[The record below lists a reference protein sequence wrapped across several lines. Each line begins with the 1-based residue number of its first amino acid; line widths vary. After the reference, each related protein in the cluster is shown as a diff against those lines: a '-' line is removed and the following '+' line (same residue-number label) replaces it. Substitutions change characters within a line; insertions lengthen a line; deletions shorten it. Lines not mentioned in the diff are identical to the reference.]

1 MAQCLGYCSPCP
13 ATQGGSRSA
22 RLDQSSTYHLPLE
35 VTALVIGKVTQARVK
50 GAVTFALV
58 PSAEL
63 DFVNSYVAAVPP
75 GLG

>member
-1 MAQCLGYCSPCP
+1 MLSLP
-13 ATQGGSRSA
+13 
-22 RLDQSSTYHLPLE
+22 STYHLPLE
-35 VTALVIGKVTQARVK
+35 VTALVIGKVTQTRVK

-63 DFVNSYVAAVPP
+63 DFVDSYVAAVPP